1 SPSSRGSGSNMR
13 SRSMWANSAAT
24 RPRLSQ
30 TPRRIASISSA
41 DFSGNAA
48 ARLARPIRCSLSF
61 GPSPRM
67 NRPAKSAICLRLVV
81 RIARSITA
89 ASDPSAPSTPASA
102 WRCTRRAS
110 VLEKGMRARNGS
122 SKTDE
127 NLSEHLTAFHARQC
141 ALEVGEPN
149 LHIDHRQQTVCHFD
163 KTLADIAHGGA
174 ERANDAVL
182 LLEELHQVER
192 RRRSGG

>member
-1 SPSSRGSGSNMR
+1 MR

-67 NRPAKSAICLRLVV
+67 NRPAQSAMCLRLVM
-81 RIARSITA
+81 RIARSMTA
-89 ASDPSAPSTPASA
+89 ASDPSAASTPALA
-102 WRCTRRAS
+102 WRCTRWAS
-110 VLEKGMRARNGS
+110 ILEGGMSACSGS
-122 SKTDE
+122 SKRDD
-127 NLSEHLTAFHARQC
+127 NLTEHLTAFHARQS
-141 ALEVGEPN
+141 ALEVGERK
-149 LHIDHRQQTVCHFD
+149 LRIDLRQQTFCHLGE
-163 KTLADIAHGGA
+163 TLADVAHGGA
-174 ERANDAVL
+174 ERANDAIL
-182 LLEELHQVER
+182 LLEKLHQVER